1 MSIKNPHSNV
11 TEAPLIELPLAV
23 ITVGG
28 IGHVHVTLDGA
39 DFPATEPDAPWSR
52 ARFGELLDAL
62 TLNRTRT
69 IRVEVRESDGTVF
82 TDIIHTTR
90 PITSTHLPA
99 APSRPATVSQRARR
113 GRTPQ
118 LLELGGAGFIPGE
131 DVTVALTISSAESDA
146 RGVARALIDLAQ
158 LAEYATEVLLIGNIS
173 GRIIT
178 EQLP

>member
-23 ITVGG
+23 VTVGE
-28 IGHVHVTLDGA
+28 IGHVHVTLDGT
-39 DFPATEPDAPWSR
+39 DFSAPESDVPWSR

-62 TLNRTRT
+62 TVNRTRT

-82 TDIIHTTR
+82 TDIIHTKR
-90 PITSTHLPA
+90 PITSTHLPV
-99 APSRPATVSQRARR
+99 APSRPAPASQRARR

-131 DVTVALTISSAESDA
+131 DITVALTISSAESNT
-146 RGVARALIDLAQ
+146 RGEAHALIDLAQ